1 MNTKYYIKSAGDLTA
16 ARRKAI
22 CEGLAMN
29 KNVFGTS
36 RTTYKVV
43 EYLDASQSDSGFHDS
58 GYCKLEVSYRDDG
71 KLKTD
76 IEIIMYSTSPIN
88 RNSFFDAAVTE
99 KFESAIKAR
108 DNANDEAIKSFVE
121 SLPSGMGAVV
131 PTVATE
137 SVVAVTTDS
146 EPPVDKELT
155 SRVKVYSGKLGFVC
169 YEDELVA
176 TYSDKLYVL
185 ILNIHTP
192 TGSNKLAA
200 TLDWGN
206 QERFVCSGSPDK
218 ILSWLEKNGW
228 LNRLEYVTGKDILNL
243 PSQT

>member
-1 MNTKYYIKSAGDLTA
+1 MNKYYIKGDITA

-29 KNVFGTS
+29 KRAFGTS

-43 EYLDASQSDSGFHDS
+43 EHLDASQSDSGFHDS
-58 GYCKLEVSYRDDG
+58 GYCKLEVSDG

-88 RNSFFDAAVTE
+88 RNSFDAAVTE

-108 DNANDEAIKSFVE
+108 DKANDEAIKSFVE
-121 SLPSGMGAVV
+121 LLPSGMGAVV

-146 EPPVDKELT
+146 EPPVAILPTFKPSLETKAELRET
-155 SRVKVYSGKLGFVC
+155 IIKHSRSPRMQESNQILHIGKNVYHSKGGRTWVYPV
-169 YEDELVA
+169 YEDEVPSSEQPGEHHITASEVDSL
-176 TYSDKLYVL
+176 
-185 ILNIHTP
+185 TP
-192 TGSNKLAA
+192 KQWDEL
-200 TLDWGN
+200 
-206 QERFVCSGSPDK
+206 
-218 ILSWLEKNGW
+218 LSKF
-228 LNRLEYVTGKDILNL
+228 I
-243 PSQT
+243 PSA